1 MNSWMFALKLLKCR
15 LCWKIQIIL
24 EQQFCL
30 TEELWPMDDSD
41 MFCTLC
47 DSLGRSFVLAW
58 NNMGHWSW
66 GCSNTT
72 LSIIKWQIYHLH
84 WCTLKKYLY
93 CLYFSLN
100 GESIK
105 KRITKFW
112 TYDENGSTLPTKG
125 PNMDKNSLKKCFSIS
140 LDILKLKF
148 ALKCIFS

>member
-1 MNSWMFALKLLKCR
+1 MCCEFLDVCIENIKMSSLLKDSDYFGAAVLLDWWALTNGWFRYVLHTVWLTGQILRLGLKQYGTLKLGLFKYY
-15 LCWKIQIIL
+15 
-24 EQQFCL
+24 
-30 TEELWPMDDSD
+30 
-41 MFCTLC
+41 
-47 DSLGRSFVLAW
+47 V
-58 NNMGHWSW
+58 
-66 GCSNTT
+66 
-72 LSIIKWQIYHLH
+72 IKWHINLLH
-84 WCTLKKYLY
+84 WWTLKKYLY
-93 CLYFSLN
+93 RLYFSLN